1 MHWLVIALLVSL
13 GALLLAAG
21 GVARHIWLQRAKL
34 REAGFAQGARTSEE
48 ADVESEP

>member
-21 GVARHIWLQRAKL
+21 GVARHVLLQRAKL
-34 REAGFAQGARTSEE
+34 REAGLAHAARTSEE

>member
-21 GVARHIWLQRAKL
+21 GVARHIRLQRAKL
-34 REAGFAQGARTSEE
+34 REAGLAYAARASEE

>member
-21 GVARHIWLQRAKL
+21 GVARHIWLQHARL
-34 REAGFAQGARTSEE
+34 RDKEPARPTPASEE
-48 ADVESEP
+48 ADLESEP